1 MLWVSKM
8 IKVKTEKEIELMRV
22 AGKITAGALDEI
34 SKHIKSGISTL
45 ELDKIARMFII
56 NKGAKPA
63 FLRYEGFPNSICA
76 SIDDV
81 VVHGIPKSDI
91 ILQEGQIIS
100 IDVGAKY
107 KGYCGDAARTFA
119 VGKIDEDKQKLI
131 DVTKECF
138 FKTIENLKD
147 GSRLGDIGFE
157 VERNAN
163 KYGFSS
169 VRQMGGHGIGKD
181 MHEDPFVPMFGR
193 AGTGIKLEAGMTIAI
208 EPMINMG
215 TYEIE
220 VNGWDART
228 ADGKPSAHYEN
239 TVLITKQGVEILT
252 KTADLEAN
260 NLE

>member
-1 MLWVSKM
+1 M
-8 IKVKTEKEIELMRV
+8 IKIKLQNEIEIMRV

-34 SKHIKSGISTL
+34 SKYIKPGISTL
-45 ELDKIARMFII
+45 ELDKIAEKYII
-56 NKGAKPA
+56 EKGAKPA
-63 FLRYEGFPNSICA
+63 FLRYDSFPCSICA

-81 VVHGIPKSDI
+81 VVHGIPKADI
-91 ILQEGQIIS
+91 ILQEGQIIG

-119 VGKIDEDKQKLI
+119 VGKIDDDKAKLLR
-131 DVTKECF
+131 VTKECF
-138 FKTIENLKD
+138 FKAIENLKE

-157 VERNAN
+157 VERHAQ
-163 KYGFSS
+163 KFGFEP
-169 VRQMGGHGIGKD
+169 VHQMGGHGVGKD

-193 AGTGIKLEAGMTIAI
+193 AGTGIKLEAGMVIAI

-215 TYEIE
+215 TYEIAI
-220 VNGWDART
+220 NGWDVRT
-228 ADGKPSAHYEN
+228 ADGLPSAHYEN
-239 TVLITKQGVEILT
+239 TVLITKNGVEILT